1 MSVLESTGLF
11 NRLYY
16 SMLSTKE
23 KKVFIKT
30 KEIKTKK
37 NGRCNSRHCTN
48 RAISKGEAVIWTV
61 HTYRGKTISAIWHKE
76 CHAMSTAFAPRWDRL
91 IALQSEGVNTLALP
105 REAYCTKTGEVKR
118 INK

>member
-1 MSVLESTGLF
+1 M
-11 NRLYY
+11 LYY

-48 RAISKGEAVIWTV
+48 RAISKGEPALWTV
-61 HTYRGKTISAIWHKE
+61 HTYRGNAISAIWHKE
-76 CHAMSTAFAPRWDRL
+76 CHAISTAFAPRWDRL
-91 IALQSEGVNTLALP
+91 IALHSEGVNTLALP
-105 REAYCTKTGEVKR
+105 REAYCTKTGRVLK
-118 INK
+118 